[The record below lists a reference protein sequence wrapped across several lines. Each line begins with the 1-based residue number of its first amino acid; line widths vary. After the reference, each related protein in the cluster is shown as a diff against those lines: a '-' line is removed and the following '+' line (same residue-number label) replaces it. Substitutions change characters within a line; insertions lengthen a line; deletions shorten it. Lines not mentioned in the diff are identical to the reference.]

1 MIFVYI
7 ILSMALGCLIGK
19 FLFDKVIIGTIRV
32 DTSDPD
38 DNPYL
43 FLELESDISK
53 LKHGDVVCV
62 VISKQNYISPK

>member
-19 FLFDKVIIGTIRV
+19 FIFDKTIIGTIRV

-38 DNPYL
+38 DKPYL
-43 FLELESDISK
+43 FLELESDIGK

-62 VISKQNYISPK
+62 VINRESYISQK

>member
-1 MIFVYI
+1 MIFAFI
-7 ILSMALGCLIGK
+7 ILSAAAGLIIGK
-19 FLFDKVIIGTIRV
+19 LIFDKVIIGTIRV

-43 FLELESDISK
+43 FLELESDINK

-62 VISKQNYISPK
+62 VINKESYISQR